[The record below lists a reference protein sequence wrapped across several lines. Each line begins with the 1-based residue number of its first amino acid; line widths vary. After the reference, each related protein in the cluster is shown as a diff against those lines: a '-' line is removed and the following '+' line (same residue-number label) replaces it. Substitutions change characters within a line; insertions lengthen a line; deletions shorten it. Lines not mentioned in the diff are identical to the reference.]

1 MLEHSRA
8 SPSVTLD
15 VLSSPKGKMNLS
27 VLGAGKK
34 TVQVTVCFLSLALF
48 PAVFPVQAAQQ
59 AAKPAADQVLGTVTA
74 VNTAEK
80 TFTVKED
87 KTGTEY
93 TIEAEGA
100 RRFLKVPPGEKDLKK
115 AQPIEASQIAAGD
128 RLLARGQKEAG
139 SSKLTAAIVIVM
151 SAGELQQK
159 HESELADWQ
168 KRGTRGTAANIDP
181 ATKQITMHMRGP
193 GMTKDVAVLTT
204 PETQFTRY
212 APDSVKYSDAKPSSF
227 TELRPGDQLRV
238 LGNMNPDGTQI
249 TAEKV
254 ISGSFRTVA
263 ATVVSVSPD
272 GKQVQATDIQTKQ
285 PVTVAL
291 TDDSAVRRLPP
302 MMANRLARQLNPNF
316 KGTAPGANPGPTP
329 EGGSVPPHPRPGAAE
344 NGGSQPGA
352 TAGAPAMN
360 GAGNGANGAGRM
372 GGDISQ
378 MLDRLPKIS
387 VSELKPGDAV
397 VISGGTGEDKT
408 HMTAVNIIAGVE
420 PLFASAPPRQ
430 GRSSDALGMWNLDIG
445 TPGEQQ

>member
-1 MLEHSRA
+1 LG
-8 SPSVTLD
+8 
-15 VLSSPKGKMNLS
+15 VLSSPKNKMSLS
-27 VLGAGKK
+27 GLVAGKK
-34 TVQVTVCFLSLALF
+34 IVLGLAMGLAALLLL
-48 PAVFPVQAAQQ
+48 PAFYLTAAPPQGTQQ
-59 AAKPAADQVLGTVTA
+59 PARPAADQVLGTVTA
-74 VNTAEK
+74 VNAADK

-93 TIEAEGA
+93 AVTASGA

-115 AQPIEASQIAAGD
+115 AQPIEASEIAVGD

-139 SSKLTAAIVIVM
+139 SSKLDAVIVIVM

-168 KRGTRGTAANIDP
+168 KRGTRGSLANVDL
-181 ATKQITMHMRGP
+181 TTRQITMQMRAPEGQ
-193 GMTKDVAVLTT
+193 KAVAVLTT

-227 TELRPGDQLRV
+227 MELRPGDQLRV
-238 LGNMNPDGTQI
+238 LGNVNADGTQI

-254 ISGSFRTVA
+254 ISGAFRTVA
-263 ATVVSVSPD
+263 ATIVSASPD
-272 GKQVQATDIQTKQ
+272 GKQIQATDIQSKQ
-285 PVTVAL
+285 PITVAL

-302 MMANRLARQLNPNF
+302 MMANMLARRLNPNF
-316 KGTAPGANPGPTP
+316 KAAAPGANPGPAP
-329 EGGSVPPHPRPGAAE
+329 EGGASPRRRPAAVENEGGQPGAASAGGPAANAA
-344 NGGSQPGA
+344 NGG
-352 TAGAPAMN
+352 
-360 GAGNGANGAGRM
+360 GRAS
-372 GGDISQ
+372 GDLSQ
-378 MLDRLPKIS
+378 MLERLPKIS

-420 PLFASAPPRQ
+420 PLFASAPPSQ
-430 GRSSDALGMWNLDIG
+430 GRSSSALGMWNLDIS

>member
-1 MLEHSRA
+1 MTA
-8 SPSVTLD
+8 
-15 VLSSPKGKMNLS
+15 
-27 VLGAGKK
+27 A
-34 TVQVTVCFLSLALF
+34 
-48 PAVFPVQAAQQ
+48 PAQGTQQ
-59 AAKPAADQVLGTVTA
+59 PARPAADQVLGTVTA
-74 VNTAEK
+74 VNAADK

-93 TIEAEGA
+93 AVTASGA

-115 AQPIEASQIAAGD
+115 AQPIEASQIAVGD

-139 SSKLTAAIVIVM
+139 TSKLDAVIVIVM

-168 KRGTRGTAANIDP
+168 KRGARGSLASVDLT
-181 ATKQITMHMRGP
+181 TKQITMRMRAPEGQ
-193 GMTKDVAVLTT
+193 KAVAVLTT

-212 APDSVKYSDAKPSSF
+212 APDSVKYSDAKPSDF
-227 TELRPGDQLRV
+227 MELRPGDQLRV
-238 LGNMNPDGTQI
+238 LGNISADGTQI

-254 ISGSFRTVA
+254 ISGAFRTVA
-263 ATVVSVSPD
+263 ATVVSASPD
-272 GKQVQATDIQTKQ
+272 GKQIQATDIQSKQ
-285 PVTVAL
+285 PITVTL

-302 MMANRLARQLNPNF
+302 MMANMLARRLNPNF
-316 KGTAPGANPGPTP
+316 KVAAPGANPGPAP
-329 EGGSVPPHPRPGAAE
+329 EGGASPRQRPASAE
-344 NGGSQPGA
+344 NEGAQPA
-352 TAGAPAMN
+352 AGASGPA
-360 GAGNGANGAGRM
+360 ANGANGGGRT

-378 MLDRLPKIS
+378 MLERLPKIS

-420 PLFASAPPRQ
+420 PLFASAPPSQ
-430 GRSSDALGMWNLDIG
+430 GRSSSALGMWNLDIS